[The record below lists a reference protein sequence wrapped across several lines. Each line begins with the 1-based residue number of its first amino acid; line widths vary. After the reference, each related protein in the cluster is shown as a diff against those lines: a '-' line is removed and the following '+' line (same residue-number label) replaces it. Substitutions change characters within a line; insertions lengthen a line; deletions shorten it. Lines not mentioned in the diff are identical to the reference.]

1 MSQYYDAFISY
12 GRADSKAFATKL
24 YQDLTKQG
32 FKIWFDQND
41 IPLAVDFQNQID
53 DGIERAHNFLF
64 IIGPHSVNSPYCL
77 KEIELAA
84 KYKKRIIPLLHV
96 EQITKEIW
104 QERNPSKTEADWTE
118 CQEKGHHCCFQNM
131 HPEISKINW
140 VPFQENVANYDKS
153 LADLIKTVR
162 GHQDYV
168 EKHTQILTKALEWE
182 RNKKLTRY
190 LLVGKE
196 RQEAEQWLK
205 IEFKN
210 EQPPCL
216 PNDLQCEFICE
227 SIKNANNLMTQVFL
241 SYSEKNREMME
252 SVRKYLMRHG
262 ITVWTNQT
270 DIKTGSEFQQA
281 INRGI
286 EAADNFVY
294 LLSPES
300 LKSEYCRQELSHA
313 FNLNKRIFSVLIKPT
328 DLEKIPPELQK
339 LQFIN
344 LTEEQYH
351 KSLDNLIKELTDDA
365 IYYQKHKVLLVKALK
380 WQEQERN
387 PSLLLRGY
395 NLERYQS
402 WLGIAGKK
410 ELHPP
415 IDLQR
420 EFIAESAKQP
430 PDLALDVFVSYSRA
444 DSDFARRLNEA
455 LQTQGKTTWFDQ
467 ESIATGTDFQAE
479 IYRGIEHSDNFLF
492 VISPDSVNS
501 PYCAD
506 EVEYARKLNKRFVT
520 VLHRKV
526 NSENLH
532 PELAKVQW
540 LDFHKHGGDFY
551 ANFGELVRAL
561 DTDREYVREHTKKS
575 QAALEWKQAD
585 KSVDLLLRGNECNRA
600 YEWLQEVEKYN
611 KKPGLTEWLREYIVA
626 SKKELERLQQIESD
640 RQQRELRKQRRDKL
654 ILSCFLVLMSGLSIF
669 SWFQTVKA
677 QKQSAIALAR
687 QLTAESR
694 ISTLQEALQQR
705 GTLLAV
711 ESMRRFQKLDR
722 PLVSVND
729 ALRNGLSLLPSLVS
743 EMKHDKEVWRVTLS
757 TDGKYIATA
766 SEDNTARVWDAKTGR
781 EVIKL
786 SHEDAVWAVAF
797 SADGKFLATASEDK
811 TARVWN
817 PSTGKQIAKLDHD
830 GEVAAVSFST
840 DGKYLATASLDNTAR
855 VWEATT
861 GKEVAKLYHDDKVN
875 AVNFSPD
882 GKYLATASEDKT
894 ARLWNPTTGKEI
906 AKLSHD
912 GGVLAVAFSTDG
924 KYLATGSFDNTA
936 RLWETD
942 TGKEVVKLSH
952 NEGINDGIFDEGV
965 LAVAFSA
972 DNRYLATASFD
983 NTARVWETA
992 TGKEIAKLYHDNFV
1006 ADVAFSADGK
1016 YLATASYDNTARV
1029 WEAGTSKV
1037 VAKLY
1042 HDSHVTDVVFS
1053 ANSRYVITT
1062 SQDKTARTWDITTGK
1077 ELVELPHNGQV
1088 WTIAFSADGKY
1099 LATASGEKTASV
1111 WEVSTRKEVARL
1123 KSDGE
1128 LWAVAFSAALKYV
1141 ATASGGKTTSIWEV
1155 STDKE
1160 VAKLSH
1166 DDKVKFLE
1174 FSVDGKYV
1182 ATASD
1187 DRTVRVWESSTGKEL
1202 VRLSHDDKVNTL
1214 TFSADGKYV
1223 ATASDDK
1230 TARVWEPST
1239 GKELARLNHDENVF
1253 AVVLSPDGKYV
1264 ATVSHD
1270 YTARVWEV
1278 STGKEI
1284 AMLNENNIISTTA
1297 IAFSADSKYVATGS
1311 LDGTARVWESS
1322 TGKEVAKLHHDNLVS
1337 TVVFSPD
1344 DRYLATADNKT
1355 ARVWELSTG
1364 NEVAKL
1370 YHNDRVLAVSF
1381 SPDGPYLATA
1391 SADNTARLHFFEPED
1406 LINEACRRLR
1416 RNLTADE
1423 WQRYMN
1429 LDLNQY
1435 HKTCDN
1441 LPVHPSVLARGR
1453 ELAKGGEVKEA
1464 VAIFRRVLELEPDT
1478 DLDPDTKEIETDPE
1492 AVAGRLAAEN

>member
-118 CQEKGHHCCFQNM
+118 CQDKGHHCCFQNM

-210 EQPPCL
+210 EQPPCT
-216 PNDLQCEFICE
+216 PTDLQCEFICE

-270 DIKTGSEFQQA
+270 DIKTGSEFEQA

-313 FNLNKRIFSVLIKPT
+313 FNLKKRIFSVLIKPT

-395 NLERYQS
+395 NLERYQT

-526 NSENLH
+526 NFEGLH

-585 KSVDLLLRGNECNRA
+585 KSVDLLLRGSECNRA

-654 ILSCFLVLMSGLSIF
+654 ILSGFLVLMTGLSIF
-669 SWFQTVKA
+669 SGWQTFQA
-677 QKQSAIALAR
+677 RKQTKIAKRQSEIALAR
-687 QLTAESR
+687 QLAAES
-694 ISTLQEALQQR
+694 
-705 GTLLAV
+705 
-711 ESMRRFQKLDR
+711 ESMRLQHRALHHGSGLLATESMKKFQELNLPLIAADR
-722 PLVSVND
+722 
-729 ALRNGLSLLPSLVS
+729 ALRGELALLPDFLWGI
-743 EMKHDKEVWRVTLS
+743 KHDEAVNTVAFS
-757 TDGKYIATA
+757 GDGKYVASASYDATA
-766 SEDNTARVWDAKTGR
+766 EIWEVATGKRVATLAHD
-781 EVIKL
+781 
-786 SHEDAVWAVAF
+786 DAVTAVAF
-797 SADGKFLATASEDK
+797 SADGKYVVTASLDS
-811 TARVWN
+811 TAALWEAA
-817 PSTGKQIAKLDHD
+817 TGKQIARLNHD
-830 GEVAAVSFST
+830 GPIEFVALSPDGKYVATGSYDGTIKVWDTVIGEAIVRLNRTYPQALTFSPDSKYLVIGSADGTARVREAATGKEILRLKHDTWIAAVAFSP
-840 DGKYLATASLDNTAR
+840 DGNYLATASTDGIAK
-855 VWEATT
+855 VWNAASGE
-861 GKEVAKLYHDDKVN
+861 EVSTFKHDSSLVN
-875 AVNFSPD
+875 AVAFSPD
-882 GKYLATASEDKT
+882 GKYLATASRN
-894 ARLWNPTTGKEI
+894 AQLWEVTTGKEV
-906 AKLSHD
+906 ATFKHD
-912 GGVLAVAFSTDG
+912 NMVTAIQFSPNG
-924 KYLATGSFDNTA
+924 K
-936 RLWETD
+936 
-942 TGKEVVKLSH
+942 H
-952 NEGINDGIFDEGV
+952 
-965 LAVAFSA
+965 
-972 DNRYLATASFD
+972 LATASWD
-983 NTARVWETA
+983 NTAGVWDVA
-992 TGKEIAKLYHDNFV
+992 TGKEIARLSHDRRLT
-1006 ADVAFSADGK
+1006 DVAFSPDGK
-1016 YLATASYDNTARV
+1016 HLATASWDNTAGV
-1029 WEAGTSKV
+1029 W
-1037 VAKLY
+1037 
-1042 HDSHVTDVVFS
+1042 
-1053 ANSRYVITT
+1053 N
-1062 SQDKTARTWDITTGK
+1062 
-1077 ELVELPHNGQV
+1077 
-1088 WTIAFSADGKY
+1088 IAVGA
-1099 LATASGEKTASV
+1099 
-1111 WEVSTRKEVARL
+1111 EV
-1123 KSDGE
+1123 
-1128 LWAVAFSAALKYV
+1128 
-1141 ATASGGKTTSIWEV
+1141 
-1155 STDKE
+1155 
-1160 VAKLSH
+1160 
-1166 DDKVKFLE
+1166 
-1174 FSVDGKYV
+1174 
-1182 ATASD
+1182 
-1187 DRTVRVWESSTGKEL
+1187 
-1202 VRLSHDDKVNTL
+1202 
-1214 TFSADGKYV
+1214 
-1223 ATASDDK
+1223 
-1230 TARVWEPST
+1230 
-1239 GKELARLNHDENVF
+1239 ARLNHDK
-1253 AVVLSPDGKYV
+1253 VVWTEGYSPD
-1264 ATVSHD
+1264 
-1270 YTARVWEV
+1270 
-1278 STGKEI
+1278 
-1284 AMLNENNIISTTA
+1284 
-1297 IAFSADSKYVATGS
+1297 
-1311 LDGTARVWESS
+1311 
-1322 TGKEVAKLHHDNLVS
+1322 NLI
-1337 TVVFSPD
+1337 VV
-1344 DRYLATADNKT
+1344 
-1355 ARVWELSTG
+1355 
-1364 NEVAKL
+1364 
-1370 YHNDRVLAVSF
+1370 
-1381 SPDGPYLATA
+1381 
-1391 SADNTARLHFFEPED
+1391 
-1406 LINEACRRLR
+1406 
-1416 RNLTADE
+1416 
-1423 WQRYMN
+1423 
-1429 LDLNQY
+1429 
-1435 HKTCDN
+1435 
-1441 LPVHPSVLARGR
+1441 
-1453 ELAKGGEVKEA
+1453 
-1464 VAIFRRVLELEPDT
+1464 
-1478 DLDPDTKEIETDPE
+1478 
-1492 AVAGRLAAEN
+1492 